1 VGATV
6 SQVFISYSQK
16 DKKRRDDIVALLR
29 ADGMNVWFDD
39 DGVPTGEGLHA
50 VILPQIEQSAC
61 VLVIHTKNTEKSK
74 WVVEEI
80 EHAIAHAVPVL
91 IISFGNASLPSR
103 FPIELQDLKRIVV
116 PQNFTKTKK
125 SDLLQYVGRA
135 YRQKRAPVVTLLNL
149 KGGVG
154 KTALSANL
162 FGCMHEVNRKSV
174 LLIDLDPQH
183 NLTQLLLNERRMVEA
198 LSAGATVMAAFRGFA
213 DAGAVE
219 GSRPINVDKVLS
231 RCRYPLKP
239 YQSGEAAFDLIPGT
253 FEVITY
259 FLGDRHQH
267 FQQTD
272 QKWQN
277 FRAFIGHCRTVYDI
291 VVLDVNPGASLL
303 TEVAIDVSTHV
314 LSPVRPDRFSRYGL
328 SLLDIMLDKLDVPSS
343 ELSMYVIFNGV
354 ASQDVDPIEDSIRQP
369 DSKIGNRPR
378 TVLKSRIPYSKR
390 LEARIASPNVTDLT
404 GDLAY
409 HSRIG
414 NNSIRQSLMAAASEL
429 VSEWNL

>member
-1 VGATV
+1 M

-16 DKKRRDDIVALLR
+16 DKKRRDHIVSLLR
-29 ADGMNVWFDD
+29 ADGIKVWFDD
-39 DGVPTGEGLHA
+39 EGVSTGQSLHA
-50 VILPQIEQSAC
+50 VILPEIEKSSC
-61 VLVIHTKNTEKSK
+61 VLVVHTKNTEKSK
-74 WVVEEI
+74 WVIEEI
-80 EHAIAHAVPVL
+80 EHAIKHAVPDL
-91 IISFGNASLPSR
+91 IISFGSAELPSK
-103 FPIELQDLKRIVV
+103 FPSALQDLKRIVV
-116 PQNFTKTKK
+116 PKNFTQAKK
-125 SDLLQYVGRA
+125 ADLLQYVGRA

-162 FGCMHEVNRKSV
+162 FGCIHEVNRKSV

-183 NLTQLLLNERRMVEA
+183 NLTQLLLNERRMVET

-213 DAGAVE
+213 DSGAAE
-219 GSRPINVDKVLS
+219 GSRPINVDKVLN

-267 FQQTD
+267 FQHAD

-277 FRAFIGHCRTVYDI
+277 FRAFIEHCRTVYDI

-303 TEVAIDVSTHV
+303 TEVAIDVSTHL

-328 SLLDIMLDKLDVPSS
+328 SLLDIMLDKLDVPS
-343 ELSMYVIFNGV
+343 EQLSMYVIFNGV
-354 ASQDVDPIEDSIRQP
+354 SAKDVDPVEESIREP
-369 DSKIGNRPR
+369 DSKFGSRPR

-390 LEARIASPNVTDLT
+390 LEARVASPSVTDLT

-409 HSRIG
+409 HNKIG
-414 NNSIRQSLMAAASEL
+414 SNVIRQSLMTAADEL
-429 VSEWNL
+429 VSEWKL